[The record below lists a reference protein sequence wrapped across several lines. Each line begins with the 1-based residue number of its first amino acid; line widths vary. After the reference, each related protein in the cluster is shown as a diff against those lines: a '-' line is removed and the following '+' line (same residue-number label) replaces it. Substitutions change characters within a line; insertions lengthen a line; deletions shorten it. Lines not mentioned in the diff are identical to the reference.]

1 MAENNNNGLCC
12 KVLPHFLLSWNWMS
26 LDDNGEVIY
35 VLPHVSN
42 NGNKW
47 KVNFCPSCGAKI
59 KEIKE
64 KDFLA
69 AVNEVT

>member
-1 MAENNNNGLCC
+1 
-12 KVLPHFLLSWNWMS
+12 MS
-26 LDDNGEVIY
+26 LDDNGEKIY

-47 KVNFCPSCGAKI
+47 KVNYCPSCGAKVGQ
-59 KEIKE
+59 IKE